1 MPQVVGPVAALASSI
16 SASAV
21 VVNLAIA
28 AGSHLLSSALRKR
41 AMKRAQRR
49 SLDAD
54 ALNSIT
60 VDALSARSVVFG
72 TSGLAGEQIFSHV
85 HSDRQWAS
93 RVLVLA
99 DAGSARGYSLQSAT
113 LEGEAVTIGAGGAVT
128 APARFVGKAFIRFY
142 AGTEAQQSDAR
153 LTTVSGGRWV
163 STRRGRGVCYVILE
177 TMDTDQT
184 AFPNGQPEPFFTIR
198 NEGVYDPRKDT
209 TRGGSGLHR
218 LNDPATWEPSSNGAI
233 NALNFAIGLRMGAR
247 RVVGL
252 GMPTSLIDWSSW
264 ASAANSCQTQGWT
277 IDGPVSDALDP
288 SDVLDAFALHMGGRI
303 CTRRGLLA
311 CVPGDSWP
319 TVMTLGEND
328 LAGALTI
335 DPFKSWRESSNTSRA
350 SYRSPAHRWEPVET
364 APISIQAWVSI
375 DGGEIE
381 GEPEELLFV
390 NDAEKATRIV
400 KLKMYRERAPRTI
413 SGPWKLRAARLSVG
427 DFVRVQ
433 LPQYGLD
440 EVYEVDDAALDP
452 SGFRSLRLRQFDP
465 AGVVWSASEAL
476 PPPAFAAIDRP
487 DEIPADA
494 TGWTASPVSQTGG
507 GASLPSIEVVG
518 SPPAGIIGVL
528 VEFRRA
534 GLTQWSTAH
543 DGPPGSSRY
552 LLAGLPPSVTLEI
565 SVRYRNN
572 RALSANRL
580 LLTATSPASL
590 IATEAGTITGVD
602 VSELSAAALGVGRLS
617 ELILSIAE
625 RNFRRVEQLEGLTH
639 FQGEPVATII
649 VNERTQRIDADAA
662 FAETLSLIG
671 AKSLD
676 GLAFILDINKVRV
689 SATESMATRLST
701 LSAADGTNAAAI
713 VTEATT
719 RATQTSALATSI
731 TGLTAT
737 VNGNTA
743 AISTE
748 ATTRANQDNALATQ
762 ITNLASTVS
771 ANTAT
776 ISNEVTTRANETSA
790 LAFSLSTV
798 TTTVNGNTASITS
811 LQSSL
816 NGVNARA
823 YLRLNV
829 NGYVSGWEIASTA
842 TASSFTI
849 IASDFRVVD
858 PTQGATVFTPF
869 AIVGGTVRMH
879 GVEVNTL
886 AANSITAGNITADSI
901 TTAKIAIGAV
911 DTSRILSASVSK
923 PRIATTAGPA
933 AVGAVATNWVQVQ
946 SLSVT
951 LSGESVVI
959 FASCQIVTNTSV
971 SAQPGTQTAR
981 LLYNGNVIAQGSFGS
996 LRLAGSTWTLEG
1008 GASITGAVIAP
1019 AAGAATFTLEV
1030 NGNTVITNLNVS
1042 ARQIVVQEFLR

>member
-1 MPQVVGPVAALASSI
+1 MPQVVAPVAALASGI

-54 ALNSIT
+54 DLNSIT

-113 LEGEAVTIGAGGAVT
+113 LGGEAVTIGAGGAVT
-128 APARFVGKAFIRFY
+128 APARFAGKAFIRFY

-153 LTTVSGGRWV
+153 LTSISGGRWV

-177 TMDTDQT
+177 TMDTDQR

-264 ASAANSCQTQGWT
+264 ASAANSCQAQGWT

-288 SDVLDAFALHMGGRI
+288 ADVLDAFALHMGGRI

-311 CVPGDSWP
+311 CVPGDNWP

-364 APISIQAWVSI
+364 APISIQSWVSI

-433 LPQYGLD
+433 LQQYGIN

-494 TGWTASPVSQTGG
+494 AGWTASPISQTGG

-543 DGPPGSSRY
+543 DGPPGSARY

-580 LLTATSPASL
+580 ILTATSPASL
-590 IATEAGTITGVD
+590 IATEAGTITGID
-602 VSELSAAALGVGRLS
+602 ASELSSAALGVGRLS

-649 VNERTQRIDADAA
+649 VNERTQRIGADAA
-662 FAETLSLIG
+662 FAETISLIG

-676 GLAFILDINKVRV
+676 GLAFILDTNKVRV
-689 SATESMATRLST
+689 SATESMASRLST
-701 LSAADGTNAAAI
+701 LSAADGSNAAAI

-737 VNGNTA
+737 VNSNA
-743 AISTE
+743 A
-748 ATTRANQDNALATQ
+748 A
-762 ITNLASTVS
+762 
-771 ANTAT
+771 

-790 LAFSLSTV
+790 LAFSLGAV

-823 YLRLNV
+823 SVRLDV

-858 PTQGATVFTPF
+858 PTQGAAVFTPF

-901 TTAKIAIGAV
+901 TTAKIAVGAV
-911 DTSRILSASVSK
+911 DTSRMLSASVSR

-996 LRLAGSTWTLEG
+996 LRLAGSVWTLEG

-1019 AAGAATFTLEV
+1019 AAGAAIFTLEV